1 MVATQLCGKAIEEAK
16 NAAAAAAAAAAAVV
30 QEDNKE
36 KEKKW
41 VLFELNAYF
50 MCVFTAFEMFAMKEI
65 IKVKKKII
73 LF

>member
-41 VLFELNAYF
+41 VIFWIECLFYVCIYSIWN
-50 MCVFTAFEMFAMKEI
+50 VRD
-65 IKVKKKII
+65 KKNN
-73 LF
+73 